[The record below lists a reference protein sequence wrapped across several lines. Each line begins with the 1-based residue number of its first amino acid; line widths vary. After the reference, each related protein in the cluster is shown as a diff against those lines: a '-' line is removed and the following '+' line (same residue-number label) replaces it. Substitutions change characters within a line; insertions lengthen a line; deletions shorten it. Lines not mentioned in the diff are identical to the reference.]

1 MDKEPAKQEAAL
13 LVESENESETQE
25 GGIQAEESD
34 VGSDSGESIE
44 VKYPDTSESDYEYQD
59 GEKEELESEGEEE
72 GGEEEEIEDGYLESS
87 PERRV
92 TRRNPKTEA
101 RNKRRRLQRK
111 LMREQETNL
120 SDEDDLDTK
129 VPRNKKN

>member
-13 LVESENESETQE
+13 LVESENEPETQE
-25 GGIQAEESD
+25 GGTQAEESD

-44 VKYPDTSESDYEYQD
+44 VKYPNMYESDYEYQD
-59 GEKEELESEGEEE
+59 GEEEGEEE
-72 GGEEEEIEDGYLESS
+72 EEEEIEDGYLESS

-92 TRRNPKTEA
+92 TGRNPKTA
-101 RNKRRRLQRK
+101 AKNNQRRLQRK
-111 LMREQETNL
+111 LMRNQETNL

-129 VPRNKKN
+129 VPRNKKNYRSR